1 MINFFIETKS
11 EYTIQLVN
19 VLTPLIYEG
28 VQSIYTEALK
38 TSDDSNNVLKVFQ
51 TFLKLVPKW
60 NPETIKQE
68 TDRIMNNSKSYSW
81 LPDLVKATLKAN
93 IIVLTY
99 NSSKNKVDPKYY
111 KDVKIEDFIHRVYIE
126 CARELWNNPYL
137 MYNQYPPIELK
148 RNQRDTLNLVKEAI
162 REGVRKSLPIKE
174 ILDVYLEEPLQA
186 NVDGNE
192 YDKLLS
198 EGEQNNIKKLI
209 QKGLAEDNKP
219 VDPKEP
225 IKQNGGNQEKDLNSK
240 ILDIINKKSTD
251 SDTSPNNNDTPITR
265 ATKNLTTSES
275 EKKNYN
281 SIDDKI
287 KNILEKDLGDAEID
301 TSLSYHPETN
311 EQNYQEIFTN
321 NLAGKGQ
328 AGGGDSAKIKDSIG
342 KQLAVPNKTTRKD
355 KSRSEYLSSD
365 YSLPPVVLD
374 APKEPVR
381 IEDDNFSIG
390 GL

>member
-28 VQSIYTEALK
+28 LQSIYAEALK

-68 TDRIMNNSKSYSW
+68 ADRIMNNSKSYSW
-81 LPDLVKATLKAN
+81 LPDLVKATIKAN

-99 NSSKNKVDPKYY
+99 NSTKNKVDPKYY
-111 KDVKIEDFIHRVYIE
+111 RDIKIEDFIHRVYIE
-126 CARELWNNPYL
+126 CTRELWNNPYL
-137 MYNQYPPIELK
+137 MYNQYPPIEIK

-162 REGVRKSLPIKE
+162 REAVRKSLPIKE

-186 NVDGNE
+186 NVDAND

-209 QKGLAEDNKP
+209 QKGLADDHKQL
-219 VDPKEP
+219 DHKEP
-225 IKQNGGNQEKDLNSK
+225 VKQNGGNPERDLNSK

-265 ATKNLTTSES
+265 ATKHLTSSES

-328 AGGGDSAKIKDSIG
+328 AGGGDSAKSKDSS
-342 KQLAVPNKTTRKD
+342 KSKRKFFNN
-355 KSRSEYLSSD
+355 YL
-365 YSLPPVVLD
+365 
-374 APKEPVR
+374 
-381 IEDDNFSIG
+381 NF
-390 GL
+390 